1 MMYTFLWVLSWGFG
15 CGPQHKV
22 LCSTTGS
29 TTGLGLLHNMR
40 NDYRSNRKVLHVVV
54 EVELHDRVKAL
65 AAAAG
70 CSITEFVTKVL
81 EKGTCD
87 DVNVGSGDSFWV
99 RAAGGVHGPH
109 SAGSGGSV
117 AVGGV
122 VGRGVDWDSIL
133 IKPVKESVVVASD
146 EWLDSA

>member
-1 MMYTFLWVLSWGFG
+1 M
-15 CGPQHKV
+15 
-22 LCSTTGS
+22 
-29 TTGLGLLHNMR
+29 
-40 NDYRSNRKVLHVVV
+40 LHVVV

-87 DVNVGSGDSFWV
+87 DAGVGSSRDSFWV

-109 SAGSGGSV
+109 SAGGGGSA

-133 IKPVKESVVVASD
+133 IKPVKESVVVAAD
-146 EWLDSA
+146 EWLDIA

>member
-1 MMYTFLWVLSWGFG
+1 VSVGVYSGV
-15 CGPQHKV
+15 CYAPQQ
-22 LCSTTGS
+22 GS
-29 TTGLGLLHNMR
+29 TTVEGLLHNMR
-40 NDYRSNRKVLHVVV
+40 NDYRSGRKVLHVVV

-81 EKGTCD
+81 EKGTGND
-87 DVNVGSGDSFWV
+87 ADIGSGDSFWV

-109 SAGSGGSV
+109 SAGGGGSV

-133 IKPVKESVVVASD
+133 IKPVKESVVEPVD
-146 EWLDSA
+146 EWLDTA